1 VLPVS
6 GAGTSSWQGGL
17 ARSASPRKLRARL
30 GSNVTYLAR
39 WRPLLILL
47 FTLILALWWGA
58 ASAQSC
64 NGFVAVDGAML
75 EDDAACYF
83 TAAEGAEHAYIRTD
97 LLTAALGLESDYL
110 PDTGT
115 LRFQKN
121 GLNVDLAATDDV
133 ALALSKRPDVL
144 TVAGQTRASRSA
156 VLAGSSYLPLAEVVR
171 AFGGEVAWNG
181 VASLVMVDFSEP
193 LPEAATEPDASEAA
207 VPETDEPTS
216 GEASGTPA
224 SATLLDPPR
233 YGVHEGYTRVA
244 VNVPAG
250 VLYELAVDG
259 ENFIVLFGSARAEPY
274 TLTPEGAQLSSLGYA
289 RVGNGSALAL
299 IVGTVYPLSAN
310 GKGFEVGTLE
320 AESGEVL
327 YIDFG
332 PTRRGPQIAKLAD
345 LAVERLA
352 TVKRPASVQKTV
364 VIDPGHGGYDP
375 GTLSDYVVEKDVV
388 LAVGL
393 LLKELLEARGIRVE
407 MTRDDDNF
415 VELEDRAKFAVPS
428 KHNLF
433 ISLHANATETAGA
446 EGIETW
452 VFGEPQDGAVID
464 LAVLENGGGLLGR
477 ARTEQAQAA
486 VASIDGDLLRE
497 ENLSYSTLLAENVQD
512 DLIGLTGSQNRG
524 VKHNYF
530 VVIRDARVPA
540 VLVELGFVNHPVEGP
555 KLAETDYQEML
566 AEALADGI
574 DAFLARGRTLA
585 SSARRTG
592 SE

>member
-1 VLPVS
+1 M
-6 GAGTSSWQGGL
+6 
-17 ARSASPRKLRARL
+17 
-30 GSNVTYLAR
+30 TYLAR

-47 FTLILALWWGA
+47 ATLLATLWCGA
-58 ASAQSC
+58 ASAQTC
-64 NGFVAVDGAML
+64 NGFIAVDGALL
-75 EDDAACYF
+75 EDEAACYF

-110 PDTGT
+110 PETGS
-115 LRFQKN
+115 LRFQK
-121 GLNVDLAATDDV
+121 GGVSVDLAATDDV
-133 ALALSKRPDVL
+133 ATALSEAPGVL
-144 TVAGQTRASRSA
+144 TVAGRAQPSRSA
-156 VLAGSSYLPLAEVVR
+156 VLAGSSYLPLAEIVR
-171 AFGGEVAWNG
+171 AFGGEVGWNG
-181 VASLVMVDFSEP
+181 AASLVVVDFSEP
-193 LPEAATEPDASEAA
+193 TPEVAATEPTEPEASEAA
-207 VPETDEPTS
+207 APEPEAPETAEP
-216 GEASGTPA
+216 GEMSANPASGNQV
-224 SATLLDPPR
+224 SGTLLDAPR
-233 YGVHEGYTRVA
+233 YGVHEDYTRVA

-259 ENFIVLFGSARAEPY
+259 QNLVVIFGAARAEPY

-289 RVGNGSALAL
+289 RVGDGAALAL
-299 IVGTVYPLSAN
+299 IVGTTYPLSAD

-327 YIDFG
+327 YIDFA
-332 PTRRGPQIAKLAD
+332 PARRGPRVAKLAD

-352 TVKRPASVQKTV
+352 TVKRPTSVQKTV

-375 GTLSDYVVEKDVV
+375 GAVSDFVAEKDLV
-388 LAVGL
+388 LGVGL
-393 LLKELLEARGIRVE
+393 LLKEALEARGIRVE
-407 MTRDDDNF
+407 MTRDDDTF

-428 KHNLF
+428 EHNLF
-433 ISLHANATETAGA
+433 VSLHANATETAGA

-452 VFGEPQDGAVID
+452 VFGEPQDAALID
-464 LAVLENGGGLLGR
+464 LAVLENGGGVEGR

-486 VASIDGDLLRE
+486 EASIDGDLLLE

-574 DAFLARGRTLA
+574 EAFLARGGTLA
-585 SSARRTG
+585 LSAPRTG